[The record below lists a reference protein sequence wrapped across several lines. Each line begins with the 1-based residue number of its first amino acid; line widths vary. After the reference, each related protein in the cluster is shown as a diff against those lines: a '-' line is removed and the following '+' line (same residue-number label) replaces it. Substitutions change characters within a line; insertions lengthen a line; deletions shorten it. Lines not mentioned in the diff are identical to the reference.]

1 MEIKLV
7 QRYNPS
13 PKFKLGGYRM
23 ETKMSFVEFTE
34 KLREEVS
41 KQSGR
46 EFELN
51 PVVKNNGAVYVGMIT
66 VEKSHIVPTIY
77 LEPFYNKYCSGLWIT
92 QLARDFITMYN
103 EAESQDIGGLE
114 IIDQISK
121 YEVVKKEIYFKL
133 INYENNV
140 GLLLMLP

>member
-77 LEPFYNKYCSGLWIT
+77 LEPFCYCRRSLSKIRRLILSGFSRFLCPAG
-92 QLARDFITMYN
+92 Q
-103 EAESQDIGGLE
+103 
-114 IIDQISK
+114 
-121 YEVVKKEIYFKL
+121 
-133 INYENNV
+133 
-140 GLLLMLP
+140 